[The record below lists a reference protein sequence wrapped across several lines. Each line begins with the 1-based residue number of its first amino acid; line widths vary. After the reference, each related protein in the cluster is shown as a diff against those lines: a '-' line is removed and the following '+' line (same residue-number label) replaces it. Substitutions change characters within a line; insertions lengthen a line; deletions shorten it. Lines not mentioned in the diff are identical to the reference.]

1 MIAGA
6 REPTPCAAHS
16 EARPVPWAR
25 LDRRLPLHANIQ
37 PVPTDPRNARRCVT
51 HQIAMPELVQNADED
66 RREVRGFLDLK
77 EPLVNDVRS
86 RRKSGFNDERT
97 DTV

>member
-1 MIAGA
+1 
-6 REPTPCAAHS
+6 
-16 EARPVPWAR
+16 
-25 LDRRLPLHANIQ
+25 
-37 PVPTDPRNARRCVT
+37 
-51 HQIAMPELVQNADED
+51 MPELVQNADED

-77 EPLVNDVRS
+77 EPLVNDGRS